1 MHFRRRCDR
10 QEAGYGE
17 RLWPPPTV
25 TGEESQLRTIS
36 MKSFAGFIG
45 GSAILVACGL
55 SLGYSGDSTHNV
67 AGGSGD
73 SSTGGVYASPTV
85 PAMKVDPT
93 DMSMGATATF
103 EPPAVTMATSFA
115 APTVKAQPAAGCV
128 NNGQCP

>member
-10 QEAGYGE
+10 QGAGHGE
-17 RLWPPPTV
+17 GLRPRSV
-25 TGEESQLRTIS
+25 TGEETQLRTIS

-55 SLGYSGDSTHNV
+55 SLGYSGESTNNV

-73 SSTGGVYASPTV
+73 SSTGGAYASPTI
-85 PAMKVDPT
+85 PAMKVNPT